1 MTAEELLKSSFGG
14 LGISLS
20 ATDINNFMEYSRLL
34 RQWNEVMNLTAITDE
49 DGIILKHFADSASP
63 LSVLDIPKNASLIDI
78 GTGAGFPGVPIKII
92 RSDIRLTLVDSLN
105 KRINF
110 LNTVCETLGLTGTE
124 CIHSRAE
131 DLSRNADKRENYDYC
146 LSRAV
151 APLNVLAEYCLPF
164 VRIGGTFAALKG
176 PNAFTEIEASDK
188 AITLMGGKIES
199 VKDLE
204 IPGTD
209 LKHTL
214 VVINKVKP
222 TPEQYPRKGAAIS
235 KRPIV

>member
-20 ATDINNFMEYSRLL
+20 AADINNFMEYSRLL

-49 DGIILKHFADSASP
+49 EGIILKHFADSVSP
-63 LSVLDIPKNASLIDI
+63 LSVLDIPKNASLIDV
-78 GTGAGFPGVPIKII
+78 GTGAGFPGVPVKIV

-110 LNTVCETLGLTGTE
+110 LNTVCETLGLTDTE

-131 DLSRNADKRENYDYC
+131 ELSRKADKRESYDYC

-176 PNAFTEIEASDK
+176 PNAFTEIEAADK
-188 AITLMGGKIES
+188 AIALMGGKIES

-214 VVINKVKP
+214 VVISKVKP
-222 TPEQYPRKGAAIS
+222 TPAQYPRKGAAIS